1 MEYQKIANLI
11 DDDASNQPSK
21 FRTRNWVEITDESRG
36 AYNVNSQIKF
46 KTTMLKSSL
55 CDYSDAYILVKGTKT
70 IPGRGAD
77 AAARQAD
84 ERDKGVSFKNCAPF
98 INCISEINNT
108 QIGNAKDIDIV
119 MPMYNLIEFIDNYA
133 KTSGSLW
140 QHFRDEPDDNNIE
153 DSESFKSK
161 IKITGK
167 TPNNNNVK
175 DVEIIVS
182 LKYLS
187 NFWRTLE
194 MPLINCEVSLIL
206 TLSPTC
212 VITNSNGA
220 GAFAITD
227 TKLYVPAVTLSTQ
240 ENTKFLQQL
249 KSGFKRVIN
258 WNKYLSKPEL
268 LGQNANLN
276 HVVETNFQGVNRLF
290 VLAFENDNHRTIHDR
305 YYLPNVEIKDYNI
318 VINGENFFDQP
329 IKNNKVTYDN
339 IRKIATGQGDDYTPG
354 CLLDYPYFTDTYK
367 MIAVDL
373 SKQQA
378 LDADPRAIQQI
389 NFTANLDRAGNT
401 RVYFILEE
409 AKETILDF
417 SQGTVKVL

>member
-1 MEYQKIANLI
+1 MEYQKIENLI
-11 DDDASNQPSK
+11 DDTSNQRSK
-21 FRTRNWVEITDESRG
+21 FRTRNWVETNDESRG
-36 AYNVNSQIKF
+36 TDNVNSQIKF

-55 CDYSDAYILVKGTKT
+55 CNYSDAYILVKGTIT
-70 IPGRGAD
+70 INGRGGDD
-77 AAARQAD
+77 AARRAD
-84 ERDKGVSFKNCAPF
+84 ERGKGVSFKNCAPF

-108 QIGNAKDIDIV
+108 QIDNAKDIDIV
-119 MPMYNLIEFIDNYA
+119 MPMYNLIEYSDNYA

-140 QHFRDEPDDNNIE
+140 KYFRDEPDDNNIE

-175 DVEIIVS
+175 DVEIIVP

-194 MPLINCEVSLIL
+194 MSLINCEVNLIL
-206 TLSPTC
+206 AWSSTC

-227 TKLYVPAVTLSTQ
+227 TKLYVPVVTLSTQ
-240 ENTKFLQQL
+240 ENAKFLQQS
-249 KSGFKRVIN
+249 KSGFKTVIN

-268 LGQNANLN
+268 LAQNPNLN
-276 HVVETNFQGVNRLF
+276 HLIEPSFQGVNRLF

-318 VINGENFFDQP
+318 IINGENFFDQL
-329 IKNNKVTYDN
+329 IKNNKVTYEN
-339 IRKIATGQGDDYTPG
+339 IRKIATGQGDDYITG
-354 CLLDYPYFTDTYK
+354 CLLDYPYFADTYK
-367 MIAVDL
+367 IIAVDL

-378 LDADPRAIQQI
+378 LDADPRAIEQI
-389 NFTANLDRAGNT
+389 NFTANLDRPGNT

>member
-1 MEYQKIANLI
+1 MEYQKLANLI
-11 DDDASNQPSK
+11 DNTSNQPSK
-21 FRTRNWVEITDESRG
+21 FRTRNWVEINDESRG

-55 CDYSDAYILVKGTKT
+55 CDYSDAYVLVKGTIT
-70 IPGRGAD
+70 INGRGAD

-108 QIGNAKDIDIV
+108 QIDNAKDIDTV
-119 MPMYNLIEFIDNYA
+119 MPIYNLIEYSDNYA

-140 QHFRDEPDDNNIE
+140 QYFRDEPDDNIE
-153 DSESFKSK
+153 DSESFKPK

-167 TPNNNNVK
+167 TPNNNNEK
-175 DVEIIVS
+175 DVEIMVP

-194 MPLINCEVSLIL
+194 MPLINCEVNPIL
-206 TLSPTC
+206 TWSSTC
-212 VITNSNGA
+212 VINNSDGV
-220 GAFAITD
+220 GTFAITD
-227 TKLYVPAVTLSTQ
+227 TKLYVPVVTLSTQ
-240 ENTKFLQQL
+240 EYTKFLQQL

-258 WNKYLSKPEL
+258 WNKYLSKSEL
-268 LGQNANLN
+268 LVQNANLN
-276 HVVETNFQGVNRLF
+276 LLTEPSFQGVNRFF
-290 VLAFENDNHRTIHDR
+290 VLAFENDDDRTSSDE
-305 YYLPNVEIKDYNI
+305 YSLPTVEIKDYNI
-318 VINGENFFDQP
+318 MINGENFFDQP
-329 IKNNKVTYDN
+329 IKNNKVTYEN
-339 IRKIATGQGDDYTPG
+339 IRKIAIGQGDDYKTG
-354 CLLDYPYFTDTYK
+354 CLLDNPYFADTYK
-367 MIAVDL
+367 IIAVDL
-373 SKQQA
+373 SKQQT